1 MISTQPQHAE
11 GEYQGFVDV
20 NTGLFSSKFFKSII
34 AKQVQSF
41 ERYRTYFSVILVTI
55 PKKVLEE
62 KKATLREIALLIRS
76 NVRIVDEIGS
86 SGSGQFSILLP
97 HTDLSGAKV
106 AAARIKSRLIER
118 LGAEEESGLRVEALG
133 APENLDDLKK
143 SFGL

>member
-1 MISTQPQHAE
+1 MVPTRSQLAE
-11 GEYQGFVDV
+11 SEDQGFVDV

-34 AKQVQSF
+34 AKQIQSF
-41 ERYRTYFSVILVTI
+41 ERYRTFFSVILVTI
-55 PKKVLEE
+55 PKEALEE

-97 HTDLSGAKV
+97 HTELSGAKV
-106 AAARIKSRLIER
+106 AAARIKNRLIER
-118 LGAEEESGLRVEALG
+118 LSAEKESGLRVEALA
-133 APENLDDLKK
+133 APENLDDIKK